1 MDDTQAADGF
11 RLVNHQNQAM
21 PYCRELQP
29 PSASDAPVAPGQ
41 LWGYMAAQE
50 FTTFGPD
57 MFEEF
62 MFNYQKPILE
72 RYGLTAYGCCEDLT
86 RKIGVIKKLHNLR
99 RIAVSPFADPV
110 KCAEQIGGDYVL
122 SWRPNPSSACSRG
135 VDEAFVRGELR
146 RVMDVFDQ
154 NGCKWDVTLKDLET
168 TSGDPG
174 AIVRWTAIVREEL
187 ERRYG

>member
-1 MDDTQAADGF
+1 
-11 RLVNHQNQAM
+11 
-21 PYCRELQP
+21 
-29 PSASDAPVAPGQ
+29 
-41 LWGYMAAQE
+41 MAAQE

-86 RKIGVIKKLHNLR
+86 RKIGVIKKLRNLR

-122 SWRPNPSSACSRG
+122 
-135 VDEAFVRGELR
+135 
-146 RVMDVFDQ
+146 
-154 NGCKWDVTLKDLET
+154 
-168 TSGDPG
+168 
-174 AIVRWTAIVREEL
+174 
-187 ERRYG
+187 